1 MEQVSDSKVL
11 DLFNTE
17 IAFSIKSNRELKKM
31 RLLFMLMSNPK
42 LVDFTS
48 KLALFAVKYSLP
60 FARLMTKKT
69 IFEQFC
75 GGETLMK
82 SQGNINKLQK
92 SNVLTILDFGAEG
105 KSGEELLSKVA
116 EEFIKGVEF
125 AASNESVPVVVVKL
139 TAIGENAILIKKQ
152 SGKAFSESEQRFYDQ
167 MVERLDKICRK
178 AQDFGVS
185 IFIDAEES
193 WMQETI
199 DFLADKMMAKYNKE
213 RVVVFNTF
221 QLYRH
226 DKLEFL
232 KESHQKALNEGYL
245 LGAKLVRGAY
255 MDKERKRALEMNYPS
270 PIQPSKEATDR
281 DYNLALKYCLDNYET
296 ISSYA
301 ATHNALSCLLQAEHI
316 EEKKMPNNHP
326 HLNFCQLLGMSDN
339 ITYNLAANGYNASKY
354 FVYGPVKEVLPYLVR
369 RAQENSSVTGDI
381 GRELNLIEQEVKRR
395 GL

>member
-1 MEQVSDSKVL
+1 MEPVSESKSL

-17 IAFSIKSNRELKKM
+17 IAFSSKSNKELKKM
-31 RLLFMLMSNPK
+31 RLLFKLMSNPK

-48 KLALFAVKYSLP
+48 KLGLFAVKYSLP
-60 FARLMTKKT
+60 FAKLITKKT

-75 GGETLMK
+75 GGESLLS

-92 SNVLTILDFGAEG
+92 SNILTILDFGAEG
-105 KSGEELLSKVA
+105 KSGEEQLEKVA
-116 EEFIKGVEF
+116 QEFIQGVEF

-139 TAIGENAILIKKQ
+139 TAIGENDILIKKQ
-152 SGKAFSESEQRFYDQ
+152 TGKAFSDTEQRFYDQ
-167 MVERLDKICRK
+167 LVDRLNRICGK
-178 AQDFGVS
+178 AHDLGVS

-199 DFLADKMMAKYNKE
+199 DELADHMMSKYNEE
-213 RVVVFNTF
+213 RVVVYNTF

-232 KESHQKALNEGYL
+232 KTSHQKALKNGYL

-255 MDKERKRALEMNYPS
+255 MDKERKRAEEIGYPS
-270 PIQPSKEATDR
+270 PIQPNKEATDS
-281 DYNLALKYCLDNYET
+281 DYNLALKYCLENYET
-296 ISSYA
+296 ISSCA
-301 ATHNALSCLLQAEHI
+301 ATHNAHSCLLQAEHI
-316 EEKKMPNNHP
+316 EERKMPNNHP

-369 RAQENSSVTGDI
+369 RAEENSSVTGDI
-381 GRELNLIEQEVKRR
+381 GRELGLIEKEASRR